1 MMRTCAF
8 LTLEDREGFFI
19 YDHLLR
25 EPLASYGWSV
35 DEIPWTRTDIDWGD
49 FDAVIIRSTWD
60 YQKSPQTFLEMLAR
74 IESRTRLFNPL
85 EICRWN
91 LNKRYLLDLESKGVR
106 IVPTEWLLGLKDD
119 SIASHFNSSGE
130 SHLVAK
136 PLIGANA
143 DDTFVLSSD
152 DNSSWSNAV
161 DVLGNRELMLQP
173 FLKSI
178 SEEGE
183 YSLFYFG
190 GHFSHAIVKRP
201 AKGDFRVQEEHG
213 GSFYSTAPANDILQ
227 LGKQTIDALEQTLLY
242 ARVDLVRLET
252 GEPALMEMELIE
264 PSLYFEECA
273 ESTTL
278 FAEQF
283 DRIINNRE

>member
-1 MMRTCAF
+1 MMRVCAF

-35 DEIPWTRTDIDWGD
+35 DEIPWTRANVDWAKY
-49 FDAVIIRSTWD
+49 DAVIIRSTWD
-60 YQKSPQTFLEMLAR
+60 YQKSPKTFLETLAE

-91 LNKRYLLDLESKGVR
+91 LNKRYLLDLQSKGVR
-106 IVPTEWLLGLKDD
+106 IVPTDWLHGLKEDT
-119 SIASHFNSSGE
+119 IETHFESSGV
-130 SHLVAK
+130 SRLVAK

-143 DDTFVLSSD
+143 DDTFVLQSG
-152 DNSSWSNAV
+152 DNSSWNNAV

-173 FLKSI
+173 FLESI

-183 YSLFYFG
+183 YSLFYLG

-213 GSFYSTAPANDILQ
+213 GSFHSTAPADDILQ

-242 ARVDLVRLET
+242 ARVDVVRLES
-252 GEPALMEMELIE
+252 GEPALIEIELIE

-273 ESTTL
+273 ESTT
-278 FAEQF
+278 
-283 DRIINNRE
+283 